1 MLRFD
6 DYLDMGGSV
15 EDDVLY
21 ARLSARAAQLIRRA
35 THGRA
40 DPDVLLPEAAAVQV
54 ASLQVG
60 GPAVVAASTSAA
72 DGLASLVQNCAF
84 ELIELMAGEQEL
96 GSVAQ
101 GRDVASVSND
111 GVSVSFASGG
121 SGAASS
127 ASSQARYMGIIRQ
140 WLDGAT
146 DADGVHVL
154 YAGVDV

>member
-1 MLRFD
+1 MLSFEVYRE
-6 DYLDMGGSV
+6 MGGGIES
-15 EDDVLY
+15 ESLY
-21 ARLSARAAQLIRRA
+21 ARLSSRAAQIIRRA

-40 DPDVLLPEAAAVQV
+40 DPDALLPEAASPRAV
-54 ASLQVG
+54 SLKVG
-60 GPAVVAASTSAA
+60 GPAYVAASAA
-72 DGLASLVQNCAF
+72 ATDGLAALVQNCAF
-84 ELIELMAGEQEL
+84 ELIELMAGEEEL

-127 ASSQARYMGIIRQ
+127 ANSQARYMSIIRQ

-146 DADGVHVL
+146 DANGVHVL
-154 YAGVDV
+154 YGGVDA